1 MFMFCPLVHSFG
13 WNEVSFPP
21 CRPLLCMFFLDGD
34 DERELEGA
42 VGAEPTDL
50 GLSSDE
56 DAEKCPICL
65 NSFHEQP
72 VATPQNC
79 EHYFCLD
86 CILEWAKVSK
96 VSLHTL
102 TLEMNSWMIIFP
114 SFVIRMQTLVPLTA

>member
-1 MFMFCPLVHSFG
+1 MY
-13 WNEVSFPP
+13 
-21 CRPLLCMFFLDGD
+21 FLDGA

-42 VGAEPTDL
+42 VGTEPTDL

-65 NSFHEQP
+65 NSFREQP

-86 CILEWAKVSK
+86 CILEWAKVSM
-96 VSLHTL
+96 VLLGQNSAGSLHTF
-102 TLEMNSWMIIFP
+102 TSEMNS
-114 SFVIRMQTLVPLTA
+114 